1 MKKIIITG
9 ASGFIGSFLVEK
21 ALSLGFQTWAG
32 VRKSSSRE
40 YLQDSNILFI
50 ELNFGNKE
58 KLIEQLKEFK
68 SKFGK
73 IDYVIHNAGITK
85 CLDPKDFD
93 IINYQNTVNFIE
105 ALKEADCVPDKF
117 LLMSSLSAFGLG
129 DEINYTPIKITD
141 TPHPNTAYG
150 ISKLKAEQY
159 LQNTTD
165 FPYMILLPTGVY
177 GPREKDY
184 FLMLKTVKSGL
195 DVGAG
200 FKPQHLTFIYVKDLV
215 DAAFLALESPL
226 KNKSYFVTD
235 GDVHT
240 DKEYTALV
248 KKVLGK
254 KHVLSIKVPLFILKL
269 ISVIAESI
277 SKITK
282 KPSTLNRDKYKI
294 MKQRNWECD
303 IEPLAQDLHFTP
315 QYNLERGLT
324 ESVNWYKENGWL

>member
-1 MKKIIITG
+1 MKKILITG

-21 ALSLGFQTWAG
+21 ALELGFQTWAG

-40 YLQDSNILFI
+40 YLKDNSILF
-50 ELNFGNKE
+50 LDLDFGNKE
-58 KLIEQLKEFK
+58 KLTEQLIHFK
-68 SKFGK
+68 QTFGS
-73 IDYVIHNAGITK
+73 IDYIIHNAGVTK
-85 CLDPKDFD
+85 CLNPNDFD
-93 IINYQNTVNFIE
+93 RINFQYTANFVD
-105 ALKEADCVPDKF
+105 ALIEADCIPEKF
-117 LLMSSLSAFGLG
+117 LLMSSLSSFGVG
-129 DEINYTPIKITD
+129 DEINYTPIKLTD
-141 TPHPNTAYG
+141 TPYPNTAYG
-150 ISKLKAEQY
+150 VSKLKAEQY
-159 LQNTTD
+159 LQKAVN
-165 FPYMILLPTGVY
+165 FPYIILRPTGVY

-226 KNKSYFVTD
+226 KNKDYFVAD
-235 GDVHT
+235 GNVHT

-254 KHVLSIKVPLFILKL
+254 KYVLSIKVPLSVLK
-269 ISVIAESI
+269 IVSIIAEEI

-303 IEPLAQDLHFTP
+303 ITPLKQDLGFVP
-315 QYNLERGLT
+315 QYDLKRGLE
-324 ESVNWYKENGWL
+324 ESVQWYKEKGWL